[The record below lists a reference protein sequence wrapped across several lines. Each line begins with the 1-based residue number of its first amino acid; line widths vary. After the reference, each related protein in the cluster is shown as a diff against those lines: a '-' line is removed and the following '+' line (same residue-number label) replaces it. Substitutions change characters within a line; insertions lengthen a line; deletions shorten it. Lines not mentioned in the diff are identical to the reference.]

1 LCVHF
6 INLFWCNDFF
16 KFEQTLKIP
25 KAPTSSNLNKT
36 LLHVTLQLMMLIS
49 GCSVTG
55 GGHSLRKL
63 PTRIV
68 SAFTY
73 LSRQVHLQAYI
84 ILYQF
89 EEANAADA

>member
-1 LCVHF
+1 
-6 INLFWCNDFF
+6 
-16 KFEQTLKIP
+16 
-25 KAPTSSNLNKT
+25 
-36 LLHVTLQLMMLIS
+36 MMLIS

-84 ILYQF
+84 IFISLKKQMLPMLRSLLADEIAYYLYWS
-89 EEANAADA
+89 